1 MLYLTQQSP
10 LHTTPRARRVPVE
23 GGAPEEEAP
32 SVRLGRDPRAA
43 GTACEDSV
51 WICLG
56 CKQIRWDLTTVNA
69 AAFLNL
75 HLGDKEGP
83 ALSPGHQGQLASG
96 EPQARCLKGLQPQ
109 AASPATAPL
118 PTSGQPGATAPT
130 SWPCG
135 SRQALRVEGLSRSSP
150 HSQAWL
156 LEVTEMQPT

>member
-1 MLYLTQQSP
+1 MKRRRRSGWAGIREQQE
-10 LHTTPRARRVPVE
+10 LHAKILC
-23 GGAPEEEAP
+23 GFAWDA
-32 SVRLGRDPRAA
+32 
-43 GTACEDSV
+43 
-51 WICLG
+51 
-56 CKQIRWDLTTVNA
+56 DLTTVNA

-109 AASPATAPL
+109 AASPAPAPL